1 MQKFF
6 KTITPPKGVLVYSVI
21 YIIMATVGGPRIIRS
36 GLVLNLDATQKTSYS
51 GSGTTWNDLSTSKA
65 NFTLGCTGTS
75 CTNPT
80 FSNNA
85 IKTSFTASINNYA
98 DCNNVSTTLKNLLY
112 GDHTIE
118 IACKIN
124 SLTRGIDLNAAYT
137 TESITSMIV
146 WPGYHSGVFLDNASI
161 IYGMWNGTTNWPTIS
176 TSISS
181 YVGRNIIVHAIRIS
195 NTLYIYINGI
205 LGTSSTIA
213 APTNYGYNNLR
224 LGTAITSYPVNSNG
238 YAWPSNIDY
247 YAVRLYNI
255 GFNQSQINQNY
266 NTTKGRFG
274 L

>member
-1 MQKFF
+1 MA
-6 KTITPPKGVLVYSVI
+6 LVR
-21 YIIMATVGGPRIIRS
+21 GPRIVRN
-36 GLVLNLDATQKTSYS
+36 GLVLHLDAAQRTSYS

-75 CTNPT
+75 CTNPA

-124 SLTRGIDLNAAYT
+124 SLSRGVDLNAAYT
-137 TESITSMIV
+137 TEQRTSLIV
-146 WPGYHSGVFLDNASI
+146 WPGYHSGLTMDSI
-161 IYGMWNGTTNWPTIS
+161 YLWYDIWNS
-176 TSISS
+176 TSNSVYLYTDISS
-181 YVGRNIIVHAIRIS
+181 YVGKNIVFNAVRIS
-195 NTLYIYINGI
+195 NTLYLYINGNLI
-205 LGTSSTIA
+205 TSGNIT

-224 LGTAITSYPVNSNG
+224 LGTAITSYPVSTNG

-255 GFNQSQINQNY
+255 GFNQSQVTQNY

>member
-1 MQKFF
+1 MLKLF
-6 KTITPPKGVLVYSVI
+6 KIITPPKGVLVYSVI
-21 YIIMATVGGPRIIRS
+21 YIIMATVGGPRIVRS

-98 DCNNVSTTLKNLLY
+98 DCSNVSTTLKNLLY

-118 IACKIN
+118 VACKIN
-124 SLTRGIDLNAAYT
+124 SLSRGVDLNAAYT
-137 TESITSMIV
+137 TEQRTSLIV
-146 WPGYHSGVFLDNASI
+146 WPGYHSGLTMDSI
-161 IYGMWNGTTNWPTIS
+161 YLWYDIWSGTSGAVWLVTD
-176 TSISS
+176 ISS
-181 YVGRNIIVHAIRIS
+181 YVGKNIIIHAVRIS
-195 NTLYIYINGI
+195 NTLYLYFNGNLI
-205 LGTSSTIA
+205 TSGNIT

-224 LGTAITSYPVNSNG
+224 LGTAITSYPISSNG
-238 YAWPSNIDY
+238 YTWPSNIDY

-255 GFNQSQINQNY
+255 GFNQSQILQNY